1 VFEVRDFA
9 VANLGI
15 AVMGFVAMAM
25 ILPLMFYLQTVC
37 GLSPTRSAV
46 ATAPMAIAT
55 GLLAPVV
62 GRIVDRSPPLP
73 IIGFGFAAL
82 SIALTWLS
90 FEMTPTAPIWRLLLP
105 LTAMGVAMAFIWSP
119 LAATA
124 TRNLPSDLA
133 GAGSGVYNATRLV
146 GSVLGSAGMAAFMT
160 WRISDELPVLP
171 TGGAPRGEAAVTQL
185 PAFLHQPFSDAMSQS
200 TLLPAFVS
208 LFGVVA
214 ALFLLGARAPAKT
227 GQPAA
232 VRRAD
237 VDDEPA
243 GPLFAL
249 PEADRAPDEFGSYFD
264 DDDYYAEY
272 VLAPPEPEPD
282 DQPDD
287 IDTDR
292 ITMPVDPARG
302 EHVELSAKDTF
313 QRLYHEPPDRWLR
326 KSAAQIGFAH
336 NGFHVYHGQRL
347 HGITDIREQ
356 RPQSRHSKRAAGFD
370 PDADTYGRHAMPT
383 PD

>member
-1 VFEVRDFA
+1 
-9 VANLGI
+9 
-15 AVMGFVAMAM
+15 MGFVALGMV
-25 ILPLMFYLQTVC
+25 LPLMFYLQTVC

-62 GRIVDRSPPLP
+62 GRIVDRSQPLP
-73 IIGFGFAAL
+73 IIGFGFAGL

-124 TRNLPSDLA
+124 TRNLPPDLA
-133 GAGSGVYNATRLV
+133 GAGSGVYNTTRLV
-146 GSVLGSAGMAAFMT
+146 GSVLGSASMAAFMT

-214 ALFLLGARAPAKT
+214 ALFLLGAPAPAPT
-227 GQPAA
+227 GQPVA

-237 VDDEPA
+237 LDDEPE
-243 GPLFAL
+243 GSLSAL
-249 PEADRAPDEFGSYFD
+249 LGTDSAPDEFDSHLD
-264 DDDYYAEY
+264 DDDHYVEY
-272 VLAPPEPEPD
+272 VLAPPEPGPNDHPD
-282 DQPDD
+282 DT
-287 IDTDR
+287 DTDR
-292 ITMPVDPARG
+292 IAMPVDPARG

-313 QRLYHEPPDRWLR
+313 QRLYHEPPDRWLG
-326 KSAAQIGFAH
+326 KSTTQIGFAH
-336 NGFHVYHGQRL
+336 NGSHVHRGQRL
-347 HGITDIREQ
+347 DGITDIRAQ
-356 RPQSRHSKRAAGFD
+356 RPESRHSKRATGFD
-370 PDADTYGRHAMPT
+370 PGADTYGRHAMPA